1 MVNIIREADKFVF
14 VHIPKCG
21 GSSIAI
27 GLTAA
32 LDPPL
37 PGEIRYTG
45 LKLDT
50 REGLGTYM
58 DAHKPLWMLRDYFPD
73 ELAAYRNCACF
84 AVARDPLKR
93 FISAV
98 QQHIR
103 EFGNSNIADMSDAEV
118 NQTLDHIMD
127 HITTHRDNVGGE
139 YVHFIPQYDY
149 VFLDGERIVEHVYPL
164 ENLDAMATHIATVI
178 KRPVSFKHRAN
189 TSAGRQMGPLKVI
202 KRFGKPLRKVM
213 PSGLYWSVKSFVIKS
228 MTKSLPDNS
237 LDVLHS
243 DRVRA
248 FVKEYYA
255 NDTWLYNEARQM
267 IASQTAQAS

>member
-84 AVARDPLKR
+84 AVARDPFKR

-103 EFGNSNIADMSDAEV
+103 EFGNSNIAEMSDAEV

-178 KRPVSFKHRAN
+178 KR
-189 TSAGRQMGPLKVI
+189 
-202 KRFGKPLRKVM
+202 FGKPLRKVM

-228 MTKSLPDNS
+228 MTKYLPDNS
-237 LDVLHS
+237 LDALHS

-255 NDTWLYNEARQM
+255 NDTWLYDEARQM

>member
-1 MVNIIREADKFVF
+1 MVNIIREADNFVF

-37 PGEIRYTG
+37 PGETRYTG
-45 LKLDT
+45 QKLDT

-73 ELAAYRNCACF
+73 ELAAYRTCACF
-84 AVARDPLKR
+84 AVVRDPLKR
-93 FISAV
+93 FVSAV

-103 EFGNSNIADMSDAEV
+103 EFGRSNIAEMSNAEV
-118 NQTLDHIMD
+118 NKTLDHIMD
-127 HITTHRDNVGGE
+127 HLTKHRDNVGGE

-164 ENLDAMATHIATVI
+164 KNLDAMATHIATVI
-178 KRPVSFKHRAN
+178 KRPVNFKHRAN
-189 TSAGRQMGPLKVI
+189 TSAGPQRGPLKVL
-202 KRFGKPLRKVM
+202 KRLGRPLRNIM
-213 PSGLYWSVKSFVIKS
+213 PSGLYWPIKSFIIKS
-228 MTKSLPDNS
+228 MTKSLPDSS
-237 LDVLHS
+237 LDVLQS
-243 DRVRA
+243 DQVRA
-248 FVKEYYA
+248 FVENYYA
-255 NDTWLYNEARQM
+255 NDIQLYDETCQVIARKM
-267 IASQTAQAS
+267 T